1 MREKLRVHYRLR
13 CTHGESAE
21 NKAVGIALEQTV
33 ELPASCVSEEI
44 LAHHT
49 GQVETLEQRADGDW
63 DVVIAYAP
71 ELIGGELTQLLNLLF
86 GNISLKDGILVSA
99 VDWPQQMLD
108 HFGGP
113 GTGIAGLRALT
124 NVPAGLPMTCTALKP
139 VGSSSDTLAELAYR
153 FALGGVDIIK
163 DDHGIADQP
172 SAPFAERL
180 AACQAAVV
188 RANRLSGGNS
198 RYFPN
203 VTAAVAEL
211 PGRLAA
217 ARDAGCCGVL
227 LSPWLCGLDSLRLA
241 RDQYGLAVMAHP
253 ALTGSHFMPHHGLAP
268 ELVLGDLFRIAGADA
283 SIYPNTGGRFGFSE
297 ATCEAIN
304 TRLRTPLGGLR
315 PAAPTPGGGMDVKQ
329 APHWIRSY
337 GADTIILI
345 GGSLYQQGDVT
356 LAAKRLL
363 DALGR

>member
-1 MREKLRVHYRLR
+1 MREMLRVHYRLH
-13 CTHGESAE
+13 CTRGESAE
-21 NKAVGIALEQTV
+21 DKAVGIALEQTV
-33 ELPASCVSEEI
+33 ELPASCVPKEI
-44 LAHHT
+44 LASHT
-49 GQVETLEQRADGDW
+49 GQVDALEQRPDGDW
-63 DVVIAYAP
+63 DAVIAYAP
-71 ELIGGELTQLLNLLF
+71 ELVGGELTQLLNLLF
-86 GNISLKDGILVSA
+86 GNISLKNGILVSA
-99 VDWPQQMLD
+99 VDWPQSMLD

-113 GTGIAGLRALT
+113 GTGIDGLRALT
-124 NVPAGLPMTCTALKP
+124 NVPGGLPLTCTALKP
-139 VGSSSDTLAELAYR
+139 VGSSPKTLADLAYR

-172 SAPFAERL
+172 SAPFTERL
-180 AACQAAVV
+180 IACQATVE
-188 RANRLSGGNS
+188 RANRQSGGSS

-203 VTAAVAEL
+203 ATAPVAQL
-211 PGRLAA
+211 PGRLSA
-217 ARDAGCCGVL
+217 ARQAGCSGVL

-304 TRLRTPLGGLR
+304 TRLRAPLGGLHR
-315 PAAPTPGGGMDVKQ
+315 AAPTPGGGMDVKR

-337 GADTIILI
+337 GPDTIILI

-356 LAAKRLL
+356 LAAQKLL